1 MQASFYDII
10 RRISIRG
17 GKMKKSII
25 NHARIL
31 LIAASVVLI
40 TIGVFSHENQIVLT
54 KAINVCLE
62 CIGIG

>member
-1 MQASFYDII
+1 
-10 RRISIRG
+10 
-17 GKMKKSII
+17 MKKSII
-25 NHARIL
+25 NNVRIL

-40 TIGVFSHENQIVLT
+40 AIGVLSHENQIVLT

>member
-1 MQASFYDII
+1 
-10 RRISIRG
+10 
-17 GKMKKSII
+17 MKKSII
-25 NHARIL
+25 NHARIP
-31 LIAASVVLI
+31 LIAVSVVLI

>member
-1 MQASFYDII
+1 
-10 RRISIRG
+10 
-17 GKMKKSII
+17 MKKSII
-25 NHARIL
+25 SNVRIP

-40 TIGVFSHENQIVLT
+40 AIGVFSHENQIVLT

>member
-1 MQASFYDII
+1 
-10 RRISIRG
+10 
-17 GKMKKSII
+17 MKKSIM
-25 NHARIL
+25 NHSGIL

-40 TIGVFSHENQIVLT
+40 AIGVFSHENQIVLT

>member
-25 NHARIL
+25 NNVRIL
-31 LIAASVVLI
+31 LIAVSVVLI
-40 TIGVFSHENQIVLT
+40 AIGVFNHENQIVLT

>member
-1 MQASFYDII
+1 
-10 RRISIRG
+10 
-17 GKMKKSII
+17 MKKSII
-25 NHARIL
+25 NNVRIL

-40 TIGVFSHENQIVLT
+40 AIGVFNHENQIVLT